1 MNRQFRER
9 VLDRLSKLLEL
20 SNSPN
25 SHEAATASRLADA
38 LMRKHGLTKEDV
50 RNYTCESRSGVFEL
64 PLGAKGFETAW
75 KWALVTA
82 TARSCGCEAVA
93 LLVAERRKIRLVG
106 DRADVERAARLF
118 KSILAMF
125 ADLEQDDTADLFMSA
140 QRHRFW
146 DTTPADYAD
155 SFRRGMTV
163 AVIELLA
170 RGSSTQGSSTQGSST
185 QGSST
190 QGSSTQGSSTQGSA
204 TQGPATQGPAT
215 QGSTTQGSTTQG
227 STTQGS
233 ATPSVRNASPEAG
246 SIARPAQR
254 QRFGTQERVNERYA
268 PRRAFL
274 NLADAAD
281 DEAFARG
288 YERASTVIALFPEHA
303 VKKRG

>member
-1 MNRQFRER
+1 
-9 VLDRLSKLLEL
+9 
-20 SNSPN
+20 
-25 SHEAATASRLADA
+25 
-38 LMRKHGLTKEDV
+38 
-50 RNYTCESRSGVFEL
+50 
-64 PLGAKGFETAW
+64 
-75 KWALVTA
+75 
-82 TARSCGCEAVA
+82 
-93 LLVAERRKIRLVG
+93 LVG

-118 KSILAMF
+118 KSILAVF

-170 RGSSTQGSSTQGSST
+170 RGSSTQGP
-185 QGSST
+185 
-190 QGSSTQGSSTQGSA
+190 A
-204 TQGPATQGPAT
+204 TQGPATQGPATRGPRVQGSAT